1 MITTTTFDSN
11 HVQTWK
17 ILSTCLV
24 AVVAIL
30 IAALGI
36 ESYLLYRAPH
46 PGDVLPAP
54 PALVPP
60 LPRPGE
66 PTVKVPPM
74 TVDDWGLPNSPLATG
89 NPWDQVN
96 HLHQQMDQLFN
107 DTFSQFPTNPSPLFA
122 AVSSPNLDVREEK
135 DHYTVRID
143 MPGASKES
151 IKVNVDGRL
160 LTISGDRTTVNE
172 TKESDKVVRSE
183 RSMAEFVR
191 SVELPGP
198 VKAESVD
205 AKYDN
210 GVLTVTL
217 PKAELSATG
226 TSVPVH

>member
-1 MITTTTFDSN
+1 MITTTFDSI
-11 HVQTWK
+11 HAQTWK
-17 ILSTCLV
+17 VLSACLA

-30 IAALGI
+30 ITAVGI

-46 PGDVLPAP
+46 LSDPLPAP
-54 PALVPP
+54 PALVPA

-66 PTVKVPPM
+66 PTVKATPWP
-74 TVDDWGLPNSPLATG
+74 TDDWALPNTPLSEGSPWNQL
-89 NPWDQVN
+89 N

-107 DTFSQFPTNPSPLFA
+107 DTFSQFPVNPSPLLA

-151 IKVNVDGRL
+151 IKVSVEGRL
-160 LTISGDRTTVNE
+160 LTISGDRTTLNE

-191 SVELPGP
+191 TVELPGP
-198 VKAESVD
+198 VKADSVD

-217 PKAELSATG
+217 PKAEQGSTG
-226 TSVPVH
+226 TIVPVH